1 MAVLIDPPAWPA
13 HGTLFSHLVST
24 QSLEELHRFAE
35 AAGIPRRAFDE
46 DHYDVPARRYRE
58 LVERGAQEVS
68 GADLVRALI
77 GSGLRVPA
85 RRRASKLRAALSSR
99 WAALLPEDP
108 ALGEELL
115 DRWAEPHRK
124 YHTPFHLLAL
134 LEALDLLLQPA
145 DLPLRRAVLIAAWF
159 HDAVHAGVA
168 GEDERA
174 SAALAV
180 ERLGADGP
188 LAREVER
195 LVLLT
200 AAHDP
205 APGDRAGE
213 LLCDADLSVL
223 GAAEDDYLRY
233 SRAVREE
240 YAHIPDE
247 AFSRGRSAV
256 LQQLLTL
263 EPLFRTAEGRTR
275 WADRAR
281 TNIAAELAGLGSTAH

>member
-1 MAVLIDPPAWPA
+1 MAVLIDPPSWPA

-24 QSLEELHRFAE
+24 ESLGELHSFAD

-77 GSGLRVPA
+77 RSGLRVPA
-85 RRRASKLRAALSSR
+85 RRRAPRLRAALASR
-99 WAALLPEDP
+99 WASLLPAEP

-115 DRWAEPHRK
+115 DRWAEPHRS
-124 YHTPFHLLAL
+124 YHTPSHLLAV
-134 LEALDLLLQPA
+134 LEALDELLQPA
-145 DLPLRRAVLIAAWF
+145 DLPRRRTVLLAAWF
-159 HDAVHAGVA
+159 HDAVYEGVA

-174 SAALAV
+174 SAALAAD
-180 ERLGADGP
+180 RLGAAGV
-188 LAREVER
+188 REVQEVQR

-200 AAHDP
+200 ATHDP

-223 GAAEDDYLRY
+223 GAAEEDYLRY

-240 YAHIPDE
+240 YAHIPDG
-247 AFSRGRSAV
+247 AFTEGRRAV
-256 LQQLLTL
+256 LVRLLAL
-263 EPLFRTAEGRTR
+263 DPLFRTAVARER
-275 WADRAR
+275 WSAQARANLER
-281 TNIAAELAGLGSTAH
+281 ELASLA